1 MPGTPLLKRLLD
13 AGMQFSEMS
22 QSTAEKVVHDF
33 VKTGAVRRKDAEKT
47 VQMLVDR
54 GRSSTEHLVATV
66 QAEIANQLGRFASRI
81 DDVESRLEEIAA
93 KLGIASSPRP
103 VAAPVKKAPAAK
115 KAPTAKKAAP
125 VKKAPAAK
133 KVAPVTKAAAQ

>member
-103 VAAPVKKAPAAK
+103 VAAPVKTAPPVKAPA
-115 KAPTAKKAAP
+115 AKKAAP